1 MKQAFENRELIT
13 LECQGLSIRGTVHH
27 SLPSPADGDKGKRPG
42 IVFLN
47 SLTLPRAATGDSAV
61 YWSDALAA
69 SGYPVFRVDLPGLGD
84 SDGNL
89 PAEILDYINSGGFAT
104 AAAALTAE
112 IVRRFELS
120 GVILAGHCAGSVS
133 ALFAVPQCSECRGVI
148 LLDPYFHLPRAIRPK
163 VRQWLSEWV
172 LRSATG
178 RIVSNVYDQLR
189 KIRLSLGGERLPDN
203 ANSALIRIW
212 SRIAPTGLPI
222 LFLKAPSRKAV
233 GTKPRQGEFDYFQY
247 VLKAAGRKHRVTVEV
262 VEGTDHSF
270 ANRHGRAV
278 VEQHMEMWLNRHFPT
293 GQPVSR
299 GDDKETRQSG
309 AYAAEVSAGVGS
321 SV

>member
-1 MKQAFENRELIT
+1 
-13 LECQGLSIRGTVHH
+13 
-27 SLPSPADGDKGKRPG
+27 
-42 IVFLN
+42 
-47 SLTLPRAATGDSAV
+47 
-61 YWSDALAA
+61 
-69 SGYPVFRVDLPGLGD
+69 
-84 SDGNL
+84 
-89 PAEILDYINSGGFAT
+89 
-104 AAAALTAE
+104 
-112 IVRRFELS
+112 
-120 GVILAGHCAGSVS
+120 
-133 ALFAVPQCSECRGVI
+133 VI

-178 RIVSNVYDQLR
+178 RIVSNIYDQLR
-189 KIRLSLGGERLPDN
+189 KIRLSLGGERLPEN

-233 GTKPRQGEFDYFQY
+233 GTKPRQGEFDYFRY

-270 ANRHGRAV
+270 ANRHGRDV
-278 VEQHMEMWLNRHFPT
+278 VRQHMEMWLNKHFPT
-293 GQPVSR
+293 GQQVSR

-309 AYAAEVSAGVGS
+309 AYAAEVGVGVGS
-321 SV
+321 SA